1 MLGQV
6 RQALGPDYD
15 IKTHF
20 TPPYNPWD
28 QRLCAV
34 PDGDMFK
41 AIKQGRAEVITD
53 HIERF
58 NKTGIAVK
66 SGAQLDADIVILA
79 TGLNL
84 QFAGGIEYS
93 INNEKVDYT
102 KHFIYRGMMFS
113 DVPNMAFTVGY
124 TNSSWTLK
132 TDLTSNYV
140 CRLLKKM
147 ARGGFTSVT
156 PRMKG
161 SVEEIPLLDFDAG
174 YVLRAREQFPKQ
186 GNRLPWK
193 NYQDYIRD
201 FIGLR
206 LRSLRDKELEFR

>member
-1 MLGQV
+1 M
-6 RQALGPDYD
+6 
-15 IKTHF
+15 
-20 TPPYNPWD
+20 
-28 QRLCAV
+28 
-34 PDGDMFK
+34 
-41 AIKQGRAEVITD
+41 ITD

-58 NKTGIAVK
+58 NKTGIALK

-161 SVEEIPLLDFDAG
+161 SIEEIPLLDFDAG

-206 LRSLRDKELEFR
+206 LRSLRDQELEFR